1 MRITTAWQRTSPEV
15 TVKGC
20 KKCCVSNAVDQ
31 IDDNMLWNESEEA
44 GNIRSER
51 VIDKGIDCV
60 DGDSDI
66 DG

>member
-1 MRITTAWQRTSPEV
+1 
-15 TVKGC
+15 
-20 KKCCVSNAVDQ
+20 
-31 IDDNMLWNESEEA
+31 MLWNESEEA

-60 DGDSDI
+60 DGDSDT